1 MKMKKR
7 LGVAAVAALVLA
19 AGTVTAFAEGT
30 GPHARDGR
38 GLGRLGESL
47 GLSDE
52 QQATW
57 KSLHEQHKAEM
68 EPLRQEGRDLRMR
81 LRTAME
87 AREPR
92 SGGSGGGGPGA
103 EAAPREGQGLTR
115 RASEPARRGVERP
128 AEGQVRRHPSGSP
141 GRLRPL
147 GRLQSQDPSRARVL
161 ITSSPAKWGIRSLP
175 WLACS
180 GGRGSGTMVRSRER
194 PRLRGRS
201 CFAT

>member
-47 GLSDE
+47 DLSDE

-57 KSLHEQHKAEM
+57 KSLHEQHQAEM

-87 AREPR
+87 AESPDPAAVAAAALALKQHREKVR
-92 SGGSGGGGPGA
+92 ASREEFQNRLAGVLNDQQKAKFDAIRAARRGGSGRWGGFKA
-103 EAAPREGQGLTR
+103 KTR
-115 RASEPARRGVERP
+115 PVPES
-128 AEGQVRRHPSGSP
+128 
-141 GRLRPL
+141 
-147 GRLQSQDPSRARVL
+147 
-161 ITSSPAKWGIRSLP
+161 
-175 WLACS
+175 
-180 GGRGSGTMVRSRER
+180 
-194 PRLRGRS
+194 
-201 CFAT
+201 